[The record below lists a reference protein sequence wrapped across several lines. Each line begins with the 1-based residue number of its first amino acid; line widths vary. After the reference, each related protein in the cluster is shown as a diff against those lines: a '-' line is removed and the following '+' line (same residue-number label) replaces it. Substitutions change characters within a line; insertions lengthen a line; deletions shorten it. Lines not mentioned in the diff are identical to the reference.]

1 MTPEEIVQQAEAAY
15 DALDLERMM
24 ALFDPQII
32 VYWNGRKLCEGLDE
46 LRSWHEGWMKFA
58 SQGEHRVRKRFRAAY
73 GDTIAAEWEDYALGD
88 DGKYHQGYG
97 GEFWKM
103 RNGRLLE
110 WRAYYQDHPVDEN

>member
-1 MTPEEIVQQAEAAY
+1 MPPEEIVQQAEAAY

-24 ALFDPQII
+24 ALFDPQIV
-32 VYWNGRKLCEGLDE
+32 VYWNGRILCEGLDE

-58 SQGEHRVRKRFRAAY
+58 SQGEHRVRKRFRAAS
-73 GDTIAAEWEDYALGD
+73 GDTIAAEWEDHALGD

-103 RNGRLLE
+103 RNGRLLA
-110 WRAYYQDHPVDEN
+110 WRAYCQDHPVDEK